1 MNRIKRIAPIVELAE
16 TREKQAVQAYGKQQ
30 QKLEEARK
38 ALNSLRSFR
47 ENYSALFSQ
56 SGTRGI
62 GVRQLN
68 EYRAFL
74 AKIGVAI
81 AEQERVVEC
90 AENEVQKARVVWES
104 AHGHTL
110 GMHKVLD
117 KLQAEQSRMEQK
129 REQLEQDDRACHR
142 GSGIKSLLT
151 VLM

>member
-16 TREKQAVQAYGKQQ
+16 TKEKQAVQAYGMKQ

-47 ENYSALFSQ
+47 ENYSALFNQ
-56 SGTRGI
+56 SGTKGI
-62 GVRQLN
+62 GMRQLH

-74 AKIGVAI
+74 AKINVAI
-81 AEQERVVEC
+81 AEQEKTVAT
-90 AENEVQKARVVWES
+90 AETELEAARLAWET

-117 KLQAEQSRMEQK
+117 KLQAEQSRKEQK
-129 REQLEQDDRACHR
+129 REQAEQDDRASRR
-142 GSGIKSLLT
+142 GAGLKSLLT
-151 VLM
+151 VFI